1 MEKYLKNIK
10 KDVDE
15 SIKKVLKKHKS
26 IKEIDEM
33 LEYAVLL
40 GGKRIRPAIMYLLA
54 DIYKKDKKYI
64 ENEAVAIE
72 LIHAYSLIHDD
83 LPCMDNDAYRRG
95 NLTVHKKYGESNA
108 VLVGDALL
116 TLAFSVLA
124 ESEYSNKYSIV
135 ALSYYSG
142 HKGMILGQYLD
153 LLNENKNNM
162 DFNDLMEINLN
173 KTAMLLMA
181 TVEIA
186 SISLSINIE
195 ARNALRKYIL
205 YLGLAYQIQDDIL
218 EAESSFEKIGK
229 ENTDDKNNKSTFPKI
244 LGLEK
249 SKMLKEKF
257 TNDAIE
263 IVKDNQ
269 KLVDFAHYLLNR
281 EY

>member
-229 ENTDDKNNKSTFPKI
+229 ENTDDKNNKSTFPKT

>member
-1 MEKYLKNIK
+1 MEIYLQNIR
-10 KDVDE
+10 KDIDK
-15 SIKKVLKKHKS
+15 SIRKVLKKHKS
-26 IKEIDEM
+26 IKEIDDM
-33 LEYAVLL
+33 LEYGVLL
-40 GGKRIRPAIMYLLA
+40 GGKRIRPSIMYILA
-54 DIYKKDKKYI
+54 DVYKKDKKCI
-64 ENEAVAIE
+64 ENEAVSIE

-83 LPCMDNDAYRRG
+83 LPCMDNDNYRRG
-95 NLTVHKKYGESNA
+95 NLTVHKKYGEANA

-153 LLNENKNNM
+153 LLNENKADINF
-162 DFNDLMEINLN
+162 DELMEIHLN

-181 TVEIA
+181 SVEIA
-186 SISLSINIE
+186 AISLSINTE

-218 EAESSFEKIGK
+218 EMESSFEKIGK
-229 ENTDDKNNKSTFPKI
+229 ENTDEKNNKSTFPKI

-249 SKMLKEKF
+249 SKILKEKF

-263 IVKDNQ
+263 IVKGNQ
-269 KLVDFAHYLLNR
+269 KLIDFAYYLLNR

>member
-1 MEKYLKNIK
+1 MEKYLKNLK
-10 KDVDE
+10 
-15 SIKKVLKKHKS
+15 KKVDKNIKNILKKHKS

-40 GGKRIRPAIMYLLA
+40 GGKRIRPAIMYMLA
-54 DIYKKDKKYI
+54 DIFNKEYKMI

-72 LIHAYSLIHDD
+72 LVHAYSLVHDD
-83 LPCMDNDAYRRG
+83 LPSMDNDEYRRG

-108 VLVGDALL
+108 ILVGDALL

-135 ALSYYSG
+135 ALSYYAG

-153 LLNENKNNM
+153 LLYENVSINYEE
-162 DFNDLMEINLN
+162 LMEIHIN

-181 TVEIA
+181 SVEIA
-186 SISLSINIE
+186 SISLSLNNDS
-195 ARNALRKYIL
+195 RNALRKYML

-218 EAESSFEKIGK
+218 EVESNFEKIGK
-229 ENTDDKNNKSTFPKI
+229 KNTDFENKKSTFPSI
-244 LGLEK
+244 LGMEK
-249 SKMLKEKF
+249 SKELKEKF
-257 TNDAIE
+257 INDAISIATGNE
-263 IVKDNQ
+263 
-269 KLVDFAHYLLNR
+269 KLIEFANYLLNR